1 MSQPVATPPRPS
13 IGEDQIVKIIVF
25 VLIIAVGLAGLYVA
39 RRVIDPLDH
48 LLTDQACTRYG
59 REELSRQVVD
69 VEPSNRFALTNRTQG
84 SCTFGP
90 VVLFDDEGNVV
101 DPPEDGAGGDAD
113 SEAGAATD
121 DVTESDAVADEFAA
135 EPGSDGEQVVVAI
148 PEIETG
154 SFYRGMKWLFLV
166 VQLGVGSG
174 VARLVAD
181 PLLDRFVR
189 R

>member
-25 VLIIAVGLAGLYVA
+25 VLIIALGLAGLYVA
-39 RRVIDPLDH
+39 RRAIDPLDH
-48 LLTDQACTRYG
+48 LLTDQACSQHG

-90 VVLFDDEGNVV
+90 VVLFDDDGNVV
-101 DPPEDGAGGDAD
+101 DPPEDEASDDID
-113 SEAGAATD
+113 SESDTSAATD
-121 DVTESDAVADEFAA
+121 GDAVSGEVEA
-135 EPGSDGEQVVVAI
+135 EPGADGEQVVVAI

-154 SFYRGMKWLFLV
+154 SFYRGMKWLFLI